1 MRAGRSILSV
11 SRAAVDRVNFP
22 VRREFAGRDALAS
35 DCISQPGSPVSTAQ
49 HVKAAYEQTTV
60 GPTQVH
66 STWCALPQ
74 NIELVPQYPYF
85 GFQPNRNHVLIRLP
99 PPLRRMEFSE
109 ATPVSRCATERRPC
123 TVWLGSQLRSNMI
136 APVG

>member
-66 STWCALPQ
+66 STWRARLQ
-74 NIELVPQYPYF
+74 DIELVPQYPYF
-85 GFQPNRNHVLIRLP
+85 GFQPP
-99 PPLRRMEFSE
+99 PRPEAVVQQPDEKQANCDHQPQSCSDSVAA
-109 ATPVSRCATERRPC
+109 ATPTDGVFGSDTPLSRL
-123 TVWLGSQLRSNMI
+123 V
-136 APVG
+136 V